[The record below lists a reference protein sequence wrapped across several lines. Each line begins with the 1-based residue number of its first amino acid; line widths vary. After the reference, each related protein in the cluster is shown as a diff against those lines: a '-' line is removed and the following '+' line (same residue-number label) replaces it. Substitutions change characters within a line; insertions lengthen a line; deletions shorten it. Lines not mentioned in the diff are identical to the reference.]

1 MTRKLPNPDPSLTVE
16 VPGGRGR
23 ITMRPFTTREYIA
36 MRRSDFNDV
45 ELMEMTIAA
54 VVEYLPGKD
63 PLDLPPLVCLG
74 LATAW
79 LDAGMEEAV
88 SPPTA

>member
-1 MTRKLPNPDPSLTVE
+1 MTKKPPSPDPSLTVE

-23 ITMRPFTTREYIA
+23 ITMRPFTSREFIA
-36 MRRSDFNDV
+36 MKRGDFDEV
-45 ELMEMTIAA
+45 ALMEMTIAA

-63 PLDLPPLVCLG
+63 PLDLPPLVTLG

-88 SPPTA
+88 PPPTA

>member
-16 VPGGRGR
+16 VPGGRGH
-23 ITMRPFTTREYIA
+23 ITMRPFTSREFIA
-36 MRRSDFNDV
+36 MKRGDFDEV
-45 ELMEMTIAA
+45 ALMEMTIAA

-63 PLDLPPLVCLG
+63 PLDLPPLIL
-74 LATAW
+74 LALTSAW
-79 LDAGMEEAV
+79 IAVGMEEAV